1 MILSSNKAAAELRT
15 DDMED
20 AEKLLKSLNAE
31 DEIRQFYLMIKVL
44 LELEKGQDSPWFPW
58 FNSLPRYY
66 TNAASMTPFCYNCFQ
81 SLMRKLAMEERAT
94 MNHLTTSVKKC
105 PYLSVET
112 KGNAELLVFAYQIV
126 YTRAFE
132 APDGSGDLKL
142 LPMAD
147 YFNHGTQT
155 ELEMMY
161 DQDGNFFCQTSYDV
175 PAGTPL
181 RMSYGDPTNP
191 SFLFAR
197 YGFLDQTAPVV
208 FCKLFPPHINQDM
221 IEPGYAQNRML
232 FGKDG
237 SISPEVFDILLYM
250 SVSLQFRAFL
260 CSYFF
265 TRTPS
270 WILYAR
276 NECSDVDFSQQCF

>member
-1 MILSSNKAAAELRT
+1 MPLSERGDQGKCRT
-15 DDMED
+15 
-20 AEKLLKSLNAE
+20 
-31 DEIRQFYLMIKVL
+31 V
-44 LELEKGQDSPWFPW
+44 G
-58 FNSLPRYY
+58 
-66 TNAASMTPFCYNCFQ
+66 
-81 SLMRKLAMEERAT
+81 
-94 MNHLTTSVKKC
+94 VC
-105 PYLSVET
+105 P
-112 KGNAELLVFAYQIV
+112 YQIV